1 MNITSKRLRE
11 LRKNLG
17 FSQEELAKKLGIS
30 RTAYVK
36 YETGESRPVRKLQE
50 LSDLFNVSIDYLLGN
65 DIDNAKLD
73 KNIVTNNDLN
83 EFLLQSQIIFDGNA
97 VNLSDKD
104 RNILEM
110 SLRIALMAIEKE
122 KESGNNGNEESH

>member
-1 MNITSKRLRE
+1 MS
-11 LRKNLG
+11 RKVDMCN
-17 FSQEELAKKLGIS
+17 
-30 RTAYVK
+30 
-36 YETGESRPVRKLQE
+36 
-50 LSDLFNVSIDYLLGN
+50 DYLHK
-65 DIDNAKLD
+65 IFY
-73 KNIVTNNDLN
+73 TPTNDLN

-110 SLRIALMAIEKE
+110 SLRIALLAIEKE